1 MIIPELSKI
10 ILTCQKPM
18 ISINERD
25 EFEILCNKS
34 IENAISNYKNY
45 YTIYKNNNN
54 EILKIE
60 DRNIK
65 SILKETS
72 DITNLPQT
80 DFPLINYFYT
90 SNYPNYEQFLA
101 EFDLISDGY
110 KQYPVLTQ
118 YLKASLEGSI
128 EYLKNFKY
136 INPFVKY
143 VLEKYSNKISRE
155 EAKKIKIKNELD
167 KDNKMKSLFEA
178 FKKGWENIYKD
189 LSNYDCN
196 GKLPEKNITENDS
209 LAYCLNDILE
219 NDYGKYIAN
228 AYKDFITVQ
237 NNFLK
242 PLIENNAINEYL
254 YPYSMTINKE
264 IIVQRATEK
273 ELVSL
278 DISNN
283 IYDSFEDLVYAFSY
297 RNCFKENGDV
307 YYLNY
312 KQVKYDFQS
321 IEIEL
326 SKILLSEKRL
336 FCNEQNQEFI
346 TYAFECF
353 NQNHCIILDFK
364 DKINE
369 IKVLTSEEKATFSKI
384 IEKIDY
390 KIILFNMQ
398 SLFLYF
404 NEKININGN
413 EILIEEIKNIPENLN
428 ILDPEFINI
437 FETFQ
442 FKIKLNKLIDCYEFV
457 EFLNYD
463 KILTNVSKNINSKL
477 EDEQI
482 DNLNRHFES
491 KDNFLITKKDLG
503 IAVRKFI
510 SRFLVGENFK
520 NIESNILDWIK
531 EKNELW
537 NEKILSKEYEEQ
549 FDKEMKQL
557 YSIDIKIKQS
567 IDFYEKLGGERAE
580 ESKINKNENLNK
592 KDKKKKRKGKREMDY

>member
-413 EILIEEIKNIPENLN
+413 EILIEEIKNIPDNLN

-442 FKIKLNKLIDCYEFV
+442 FKIKLNKFIDCYEFV